1 MPRSSVSRKRT
12 ARTASAYLVAMP
24 TRAVI
29 HIQNTAPGPP
39 RKIAVA
45 TPAIFPVPI
54 VAARDVIRALK
65 GLMPLLSPGM
75 RPFQSVIA
83 LYVGILLNQLITHG

>member
-1 MPRSSVSRKRT
+1 
-12 ARTASAYLVAMP
+12 
-24 TRAVI
+24 
-29 HIQNTAPGPP
+29 
-39 RKIAVA
+39 
-45 TPAIFPVPI
+45 

-65 GLMPLLSPGM
+65 GLMPLSSPGM

>member
-1 MPRSSVSRKRT
+1 
-12 ARTASAYLVAMP
+12 MP

-65 GLMPLLSPGM
+65 GLMPLSSPGI
-75 RPFQSVIA
+75 RPFQSRSKPN
-83 LYVGILLNQLITHG
+83 GILMMVKSLRPNVR